1 LFLKVLLATLLSLF
15 PSVRLLNMQ
24 FLLVFAT
31 FDCCGEKGAEGLV
44 GFQRGRGREESG
56 AAAAAITTTNS
67 ENSGDKD
74 KSQQWI
80 ISGT

>member
-1 LFLKVLLATLLSLF
+1 LFLKVLLATLPLPF

-31 FDCCGEKGAEGLV
+31 FDCCGEKGAEGSGV
-44 GFQRGRGREESG
+44 PQGAWQEESG